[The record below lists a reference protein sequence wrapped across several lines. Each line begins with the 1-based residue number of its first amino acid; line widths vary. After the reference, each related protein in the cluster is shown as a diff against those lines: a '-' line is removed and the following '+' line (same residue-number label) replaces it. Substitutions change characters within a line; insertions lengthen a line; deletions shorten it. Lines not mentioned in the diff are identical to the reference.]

1 MIYKL
6 ATENHIPMLSEMR
19 WLHEFKED
27 GEFQIS
33 KEEFISECTS
43 FLLEGLKT
51 NTWAYWIAEENG
63 VIVSNIYIRR
73 IRKVPKP
80 QKLYAEIGYVTNV
93 HTKDDFRNKGIGS
106 TLLKH
111 VKQWAVDNNIELLFV
126 WPSKRAVSFYEREGF
141 SMENEIMELE
151 LS

>member
-1 MIYKL
+1 MIYRV
-6 ATENHIPMLSEMR
+6 ANESDIPTLSEMR
-19 WLHEFKED
+19 WIHEFEED
-27 GEFQIS
+27 GKFQIS
-33 KEEFISECTS
+33 KEEFILECNS

-126 WPSKRAVSFYEREGF
+126 WPSERAVSFYEREGF
-141 SMENEIMELE
+141 SMKNAIMELE